1 MRRSSGRPSCETTA
15 LGAAWLAGHKAGVWP
30 DAEGF
35 GKLWKLDRAF
45 KPALA
50 AAERER
56 KYAGWKRAVAPCWAT
71 RAAGEAASTY
81 NHQPVP
87 KGTTTH
93 IKQDLSTTEVTGK
106 PSRRYVGAGH
116 EAEQRAETHER

>member
-1 MRRSSGRPSCETTA
+1 MRRSSGPIVARRRRWAPPGSP
-15 LGAAWLAGHKAGVWP
+15 GHKAGVWP

-56 KYAGWKRAVAPCWAT
+56 KYAGWKRAGA
-71 RAAGEAASTY
+71 
-81 NHQPVP
+81 
-87 KGTTTH
+87 
-93 IKQDLSTTEVTGK
+93 
-106 PSRRYVGAGH
+106 RRAGH
-116 EAEQRAETHER
+116 AGSA